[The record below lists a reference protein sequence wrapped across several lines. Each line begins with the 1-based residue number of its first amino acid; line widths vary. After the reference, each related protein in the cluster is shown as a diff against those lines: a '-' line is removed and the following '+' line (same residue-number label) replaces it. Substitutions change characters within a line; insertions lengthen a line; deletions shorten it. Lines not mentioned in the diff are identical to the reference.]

1 MEVFNFMKTQ
11 QYAENYRQPRNAEI
25 GKDNLPKGGDFQLV
39 MQHQEFSPEVFI
51 HTSYVL
57 SNFNLNIW
65 NIHKCIL

>member
-1 MEVFNFMKTQ
+1 MGNPVRPQIYTK
-11 QYAENYRQPRNAEI
+11 NYRQPRNAEI

-57 SNFNLNIW
+57 SNFNLNI
-65 NIHKCIL
+65 

>member
-1 MEVFNFMKTQ
+1 MKTQ

-57 SNFNLNIW
+57 SNFNLNI
-65 NIHKCIL
+65 